1 MTEKPNEAVVPPPP
15 TVRRWP
21 RFVML
26 GLIFFCGSVVGAVI
40 GGFWMRERMIAM
52 MQHPEQ
58 VPNRILPRIRAELA
72 LSDDQA
78 QQVEAVVRKRHAVME
93 ALRAESYPRQLAE
106 FKAMQSEIAEL
117 LSPEQRRRWATLC
130 ETVEQRYLPARPAG
144 PPPADLIFDH
154 FDANNDGALKDDEV
168 PTGMWRRLRMA
179 DQNGDG
185 TVTREEYLK
194 AQPSANSN

>member
-1 MTEKPNEAVVPPPP
+1 MTEKPGESVVPPPLA
-15 TVRRWP
+15 VRRWP

-26 GLIFFCGSVVGAVI
+26 GLIFFCGSVVGVAI
-40 GGFWMRERMIAM
+40 GGYWMRERMIKV

-78 QQVEAVVRKRHAVME
+78 QHVEAVVRKRHAAME

-106 FKAMQSEIAEL
+106 FKAMQSEIADL
-117 LSPEQRRRWATLC
+117 LSPEQRRQWATLC
-130 ETVEQRYLPARPAG
+130 ENIEKRYLPASPTG
-144 PPPADLIFDH
+144 PPPADLIFDR

-168 PTGMWRRLRMA
+168 PLGMWRRLRMA

-185 TVTREEYLK
+185 KVTRDEYLK
-194 AQPSANSN
+194 AQPTANSN